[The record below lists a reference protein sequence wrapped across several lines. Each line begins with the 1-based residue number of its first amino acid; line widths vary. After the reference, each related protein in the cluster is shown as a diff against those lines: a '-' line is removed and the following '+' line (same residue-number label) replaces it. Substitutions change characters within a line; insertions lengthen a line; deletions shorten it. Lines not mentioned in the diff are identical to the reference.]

1 MRSRYFSRAKI
12 YLLLLKTLLNLEA
25 YASVNLFYP
34 LIKVGAMRS
43 LCLYNRL
50 LGLHTQRKE
59 RKVTLV
65 EGQDKSNMRGRC
77 LGILCRKEIPFF
89 VFSCTSRKRTR

>member
-1 MRSRYFSRAKI
+1 MRSRYFLQAKI

-34 LIKVGAMRS
+34 LIRVGAMRG

-50 LGLHTQRKE
+50 LELHTQQKE
-59 RKVTLV
+59 RKVALV
-65 EGQDKSNMRGRC
+65 KKQDEFNMRSRC
-77 LGILCRKEIPFF
+77 LGILCRKEILFF
-89 VFSCTSRKRTR
+89 VSSCTFRKRTR